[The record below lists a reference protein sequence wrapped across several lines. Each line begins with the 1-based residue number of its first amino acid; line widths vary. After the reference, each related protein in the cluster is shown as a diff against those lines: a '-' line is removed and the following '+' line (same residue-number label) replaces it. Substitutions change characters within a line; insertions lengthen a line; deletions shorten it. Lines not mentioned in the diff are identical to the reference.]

1 MLKRIPVQ
9 RLVPGMYLHGLC
21 GSWVDHP
28 FWRSSFRLSRAADVE
43 RIVAS
48 GVAEAWIDTD
58 KGLDVADGVERQAA
72 MAEVEQALTVAA
84 TTPLPLVDLPE
95 TAPGRYVA
103 SGGRGHGQPP
113 SPSPLRVREQAKEAV
128 TALFSQ
134 ARLGRALDSAACV
147 PVVDDIVLAVADN
160 PGTLLNVLR
169 IKRRDEYTY
178 LHSVAV
184 CALMV
189 SLARTLGFDDK
200 QCREAGMA
208 GLLHDI
214 GKAVV
219 PLDILTKPER
229 LTDEEF
235 RIIRGHALAGHALL
249 RGATLPSPMALDVCL
264 HHHEKLD
271 GSGYPN
277 RLAHH
282 EISLFAKMGA
292 VCDVYDAVTSNRPYK
307 RGWDPGEAVREMAQW
322 KGHFD
327 PMVFQ
332 AFVKTVGIYPVG
344 SLVRLA
350 SDTLAMVVDQHADA
364 LLTPT
369 VQPLYV
375 IGRRERLIA
384 AAPLDLRAPGCRERI
399 VAAERPAEWALR
411 GVEFDEALLGWKLE
425 D

>member
-1 MLKRIPVQ
+1 MLKRIPVE

-21 GSWVDHP
+21 GSWMDHP
-28 FWRSSFRLSRAADVE
+28 FWRSSFRISRAAEVE

-58 KGLDVADGVERQAA
+58 KGLDVADAVDRQAA

-84 TTPLPLVDLPE
+84 TAPLPLIELPE
-95 TAPGRYVA
+95 TASERYVA
-103 SGGRGHGQPP
+103 SGGPRKPQG
-113 SPSPLRVREQAKEAV
+113 PSPLKVREQAREAV

-134 ARLGRALDSAACV
+134 ARLGRALDTAACV

-189 SLARTLGFDDK
+189 SLARTLGFDEK

-219 PLDILTKPER
+219 PLDILTKPAR

-235 RIIRGHALAGHALL
+235 RIIRGHAQAGHALL
-249 RGATLPSPMALDVCL
+249 RGATLSSQMALDVCL
-264 HHHEKLD
+264 NHHEKVD
-271 GSGYPN
+271 GSGYPS
-277 RLAHH
+277 RLAQH

-307 RGWDPGEAVREMAQW
+307 KGWDPGEAVREMAQW

-344 SLVRLA
+344 SLVRLG
-350 SDTLAMVVDQHADA
+350 SGTLAMVVDQHADA

-375 IGRRERLIA
+375 IDSRERLVA
-384 AAPLDLRAPGCRERI
+384 AAPLDLRAPGCSERI

-411 GVEFDEALLGWKLE
+411 GVEFDEALLGWKL
-425 D
+425 DD